1 LKTGQAPDVQLSA
14 GLVPFVSFNRSNREQ
29 LYTFGT
35 QKRRTSASRAD
46 RGRRRGWRDLTI
58 FIIAFTGRSAFG
70 DGVRQLLI
78 VLSVIAGS
86 LGAVAGMWVLLR
98 AIQFQASRVPRLAL
112 GSFMTF
118 IGIYTVVHVL

>member
-1 LKTGQAPDVQLSA
+1 MSSFTRLERKNA
-14 GLVPFVSFNRSNREQ
+14 GLQRHELITAAVEVGAIF
-29 LYTFGT
+29 
-35 QKRRTSASRAD
+35 
-46 RGRRRGWRDLTI
+46 TI

-98 AIQFQASRVPRLAL
+98 AIQFQTSRVPRLAL

>member
-1 LKTGQAPDVQLSA
+1 MSSFTRSERENTGLQRNE
-14 GLVPFVSFNRSNREQ
+14 LVAAAIEVGAIF
-29 LYTFGT
+29 
-35 QKRRTSASRAD
+35 
-46 RGRRRGWRDLTI
+46 TI

-70 DGVRQLLI
+70 DGARQLLI

-86 LGAVAGMWVLLR
+86 LGAVAGLWVLLR
-98 AIQFQASRVPRLAL
+98 AVQFPASRIPRLAL